1 MIKIMMI
8 VMMMI
13 KMIKMI
19 KIMIMMIKIMMMI
32 LMMIKMMIIHL
43 SPDFQAGLSGS
54 TVPRTSWSPWS
65 LLFILYI
72 SYFFYNIV
80 DMNKGGVVINRR
92 ALNLRIAQ
100 IGLSPNFATLVDL
113 ATKSK

>member
-8 VMMMI
+8 VMM
-13 KMIKMI
+13 MIKMI

-43 SPDFQAGLSGS
+43 RPDFQAGLSGS

-80 DMNKGGVVINRR
+80 DMNKGGVVVTG
-92 ALNLRIAQ
+92 A
-100 IGLSPNFATLVDL
+100 P
-113 ATKSK
+113 